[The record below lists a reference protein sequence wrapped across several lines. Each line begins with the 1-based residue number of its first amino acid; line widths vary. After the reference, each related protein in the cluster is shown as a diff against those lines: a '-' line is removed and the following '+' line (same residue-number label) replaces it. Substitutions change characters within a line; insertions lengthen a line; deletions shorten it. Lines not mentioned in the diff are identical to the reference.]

1 MRQQMRGCGLAF
13 IPRRALP
20 GSLAAA
26 LLIIVGGCASDHG
39 SRSPHPS
46 ASPSAPAGSPDAL
59 AGSSWLAEDIGGA
72 GVIDMAQTTL
82 AFAADGHAEG
92 SGGCNHYS
100 GPVSVEGD
108 AIIFGHIA
116 STRKACVPALLDQE
130 QKFFI
135 ALAGARTFSLAG
147 SSLTLRDA
155 AGRPVAQLS
164 RM

>member
-1 MRQQMRGCGLAF
+1 MRQQVRGRGLAA
-13 IPRRALP
+13 IAGWALP
-20 GSLAAA
+20 GSLAMA
-26 LLIIVGGCASDHG
+26 LLITAGGCSSDHSG
-39 SRSPHPS
+39 SPHAT
-46 ASPSAPAGSPDAL
+46 ASPSAPAGTPDAL
-59 AGSSWLAEDIGGA
+59 IGSSWRAEDIGGA
-72 GVIDMAQTTL
+72 GVIDYAQTTL
-82 AFAADGHAEG
+82 VFPADGRAEG
-92 SGGCNHYS
+92 SGGCNQYS

-135 ALAGARTFSLAG
+135 ALAGARTFTLAG
-147 SSLTLRDA
+147 SSLTLLDA